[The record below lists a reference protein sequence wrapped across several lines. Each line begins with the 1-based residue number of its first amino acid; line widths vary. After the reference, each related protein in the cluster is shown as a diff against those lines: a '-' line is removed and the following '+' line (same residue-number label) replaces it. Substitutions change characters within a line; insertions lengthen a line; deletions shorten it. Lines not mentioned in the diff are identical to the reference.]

1 MSKQAILLSGGIDS
15 CSLAWQQKPKLAF
28 HISYGQK
35 SELAELKASSAIANE
50 MKLALHLINI
60 DCSSLGSGD
69 LVGKRKLKIA
79 PVSEWWPYRNQ
90 LLITL
95 ALMKAVSFNVTEL
108 MIGAVKTDKRHK
120 DGSSEFFELINAL
133 SVYQEGHI
141 RISSPAIHL
150 DSIELIEN
158 SGVPASLLGWTHSCH
173 KSNLPCGRCNGCLKH
188 IHIKSKMNLI

>member
-1 MSKQAILLSGGIDS
+1 MSKKAILLSGGIDS
-15 CSLAWQQKPKLAF
+15 CSTAWWKRPQLAF

-35 SELAELKASSAIANE
+35 CQLAELRASSAIAEE
-50 MKLALHLINI
+50 MKLPLHLINI

-69 LVGKRKLKIA
+69 LIGKRKLKIA
-79 PVSEWWPYRNQ
+79 PVSEWWPFRNQ

-95 ALMKAVSFNVTEL
+95 ALMKALPYNISEL

-120 DGSSEFFELINAL
+120 DGSLKFFELVNEL
-133 SVYQEGHI
+133 SRYQEGHI
-141 RISSPAIHL
+141 KITSPAIHL
-150 DSIELIEN
+150 DSIELVKK

-188 IHIKSKMNLI
+188 LYIKSKLNLI